1 MKFVRFKDEAGF
13 VRTGNWTDS
22 GIESAGKVYN
32 PDKVEILPPTTPT
45 KIICL
50 SGNYKKHLEES
61 GYNLP
66 EDLPERPQLFL
77 KAPNTVA
84 SHRDTIPLPTPDTK
98 IKNSN
103 DLGEIETGKERIDYE
118 AELGVVIDKQCKRVN
133 EKNAPNYV
141 KGFTCVND
149 LSNRDDQAQEHNWVR
164 GKSFDNS
171 APIGPVIT
179 SPDLVPKNPRIKL
192 KHNGKTKQD
201 SAGDEFVFSVPEVME
216 LIVLPTSLVASMV
229 FSANLRTSSATTAN
243 PFPASPARAASI
255 AAFKAK
261 RLVWSAI
268 SFIISIT

>member
-22 GIESAGKVYN
+22 GIKSAGKVYN

-61 GYNLP
+61 GYTLP
-66 EDLPERPQLFL
+66 EDLPERPQLFI
-77 KAPNTVA
+77 KAPNTIA
-84 SHRDTIPLPTPDTK
+84 SHRDKIPLPTPDTK
-98 IKNSN
+98 INNLN

-133 EKNAPNYV
+133 EENALDYV

-149 LSNRDDQAQEHNWVR
+149 LSNRDDQAEELNWVR

-171 APIGPVIT
+171 APIGPVIP

-192 KHNGKTKQD
+192 RHNGKTKQD
-201 SAGDEFVFSVPEVME
+201 SAGDEFVFSVPEV
-216 LIVLPTSLVASMV
+216 I
-229 FSANLRTSSATTAN
+229 
-243 PFPASPARAASI
+243 ASI
-255 AAFKAK
+255 TK
-261 RLVWSAI
+261 L
-268 SFIISIT
+268 ITLEPGDVIAMGTTSGVGSLSNGDMTEVEIEGVGTLKNFYTT